1 MNIYISGL
9 SYGTNDADLTNLF
22 AEFGEVSSAKVI
34 FDRETGRSR
43 GFAFVEMP
51 NDTEGQK
58 AIDELNGVE
67 YDQKVI
73 SVSVARPRTERPSN
87 GGVVVVIITLEDIN
101 IRIKAEDNIFCFY
114 LISYFRFM
122 IQRRNLLIDTGEDK
136 KSYYI

>member
-87 GGVVVVIITLEDIN
+87 GGGRGGYN
-101 IRIKAEDNIFCFY
+101 NSRRY
-114 LISYFRFM
+114 LYPNKS
-122 IQRRNLLIDTGEDK
+122 RRYYLLLLFNKLFSFHDSTEESSD
-136 KSYYI
+136 

>member
-87 GGVVVVIITLEDIN
+87 GGGRGGYN
-101 IRIKAEDNIFCFY
+101 NSRRY
-114 LISYFRFM
+114 LYPNKS
-122 IQRRNLLIDTGEDK
+122 RRYYLLLLFNKLFPFHDSTEESSD
-136 KSYYI
+136 

>member
-43 GFAFVEMP
+43 A
-51 NDTEGQK
+51 EGQK

-73 SVSVARPRTERPSN
+73 SVSVARPRAEKPSY
-87 GGVVVVIITLEDIN
+87 GGN
-101 IRIKAEDNIFCFY
+101 RGGGYNN
-114 LISYFRFM
+114 S
-122 IQRRNLLIDTGEDK
+122 RR
-136 KSYYI
+136 Y